1 MLILTRKVGQK
12 LRIGDDCEITVL
24 DVKGRQVRIGIVA
37 PKGVPILREEVLKR
51 IEEENVRATQHI
63 PSNAELDKLF
73 EQG

>member
-12 LRIGDDCEITVL
+12 LRIGDDTEITIL

-63 PSNAELDKLF
+63 PTTVELDRLF
-73 EQG
+73 E